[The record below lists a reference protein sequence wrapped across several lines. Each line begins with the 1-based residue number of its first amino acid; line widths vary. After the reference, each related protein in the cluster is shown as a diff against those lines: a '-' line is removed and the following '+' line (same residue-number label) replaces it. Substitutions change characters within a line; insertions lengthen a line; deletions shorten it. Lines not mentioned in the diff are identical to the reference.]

1 MKKSLSKLI
10 VAVESRTSASK
21 RSSRTISKFIN
32 KLPCNKELLETPTP
46 AAQFVAEEMSE
57 YPLPTK
63 TKPSN
68 RAVLLNSKIK
78 LKLLQNQKLFNE
90 LLEKL

>member
-1 MKKSLSKLI
+1 MKKSISKLI
-10 VAVESRTSASK
+10 VAVESRTSATK
-21 RSSRTISKFIN
+21 RSSRTIGKFIN

-57 YPLPTK
+57 YPLPPK

-68 RAVLLNSKIK
+68 R
-78 LKLLQNQKLFNE
+78 E
-90 LLEKL
+90 LLLS